1 MELEQ
6 KWPDNLIIVRH
17 GQSKRNVANEL
28 AKKNGQHHDFS
39 EGVRDQDTPLT
50 PIGEMQSLSVGV
62 ELRRRFGPDDPT
74 DIIFVSPYLRTR
86 QTMEKIIEGLG
97 YRPHIIVDERIREIE
112 FGILDGLSGDG
123 IEAKYP
129 DEVKRRAKEGKYF
142 YRPPGGESRPDVKIR
157 IRSFL
162 DTIVRDCRGLN
173 VVVVCHSVVVLSFR
187 ALLERWGEEEY
198 LQVDKE
204 NDVKNASVTH
214 YQFDRKLRLTE
225 YNSVFYS
232 DSDIHSVEVGD

>member
-6 KWPDNLIIVRH
+6 KWPNNLIIVRH
-17 GQSKRNVANEL
+17 GQSKRNAMREKL
-28 AKKNGQHHDFS
+28 KAHADFS

-50 PIGEMQSLSVGV
+50 PAGEIQALSIGV
-62 ELRRRFGPDDPT
+62 ELRKRFDIGYPI
-74 DIIFVSPYLRTR
+74 DIIYVSPYLRTR
-86 QTMEKIIEGLG
+86 QTADRLIEGLG
-97 YRPHIIVDERIREIE
+97 YKPEHIIHDERIREIE
-112 FGILDGLSGDG
+112 FGVLDGLSGHG
-123 IEAKYP
+123 IEARYP

-142 YRPPGGESRPDVKIR
+142 YRPSGGESRPDVKIR

-162 DTIVRDCRGLN
+162 DTVVRDCRGLN

-187 ALLERWGEEEY
+187 AVLEKCGEDDY

-214 YQFDRKLRLTE
+214 YEFEKKLRLKE

-232 DSDIHSVEVGD
+232 ESDMHSV